1 MPETIVRAAFAIPG
15 DIDLPT
21 GGYAYDRRVLALLPE
36 LGIDIEHMPLPRAFP
51 RPSGMDLCTTA
62 QLLVAPHRDTVLLI
76 DGLAYGA
83 FSTATV
89 AAMTHKI
96 IALVHHPLAF
106 ETGIG
111 PERAAVLLASE
122 TAALARANHVIV
134 TSAMTKAI
142 IEANYAVPAGKITV
156 AEPGTDEAPR
166 STGTGSPLQLLAV
179 GSIVPRKAYP
189 VLIDALVGLSGR
201 DWHLTIAGA
210 ARDADELA
218 EVQSTMA
225 ERGIE
230 DRVTLTGA
238 VDDATLAALYDKAD
252 LFVMS
257 SLFEGYGM
265 VLAEAM
271 ARGLPIV
278 CTTGGAAAEVVPE
291 GAAIKVPP
299 GDVRALETALRQALS
314 DGKLRKALADASWAA
329 GQKLPRWSET
339 ARIIAG
345 VIKDVA
351 S

>member
-1 MPETIVRAAFAIPG
+1 MRDRSVPETSVRVAFAIPG

-36 LGIDIEHMPLPRAFP
+36 MGIDIEHAPLPRAFP

-62 QLLVAPHRDTVLLI
+62 QVLAGAPSETVMLI

-83 FSTATV
+83 FSAATL
-89 AAMTHKI
+89 ASIPHKI
-96 IALVHHPLAF
+96 VALVHHPLAF

-111 PERAAVLLASE
+111 PERASALLASE

-134 TSAMTKAI
+134 TSATTGEI
-142 IEANYAVPAGKITV
+142 LQANFAVPHEKITV

-189 VLIDALVGLSGR
+189 VLIDALRDLAAP

-210 ARDADELA
+210 ARDAQELA
-218 EVQSTMA
+218 QVEAAIASTA
-225 ERGIE
+225 LA
-230 DRVTLTGA
+230 DRITLAGT

-291 GAAIKVPP
+291 GAAIKVLP
-299 GDVRALETALRQALS
+299 GDVRALETALRQALG
-314 DGKLRKALADASWAA
+314 DAKLRKTLADASWI
-329 GQKLPRWSET
+329 GT
-339 ARIIAG
+339 ARIIAD

-351 S
+351 R